1 LIVTESRRATHLAA
15 PNIVRTQK
23 FVTALAYAPLVI
35 STKFIDAC
43 LSQDE
48 LVEPEEF
55 VLQDEENEEKLGISL
70 NDSRKRAKRNDGRL
84 LGGRS
89 VYCMENVPG
98 GFDTFKAIVEAN
110 GGLCMLWKARKGTTV
125 PAGRAGSED
134 STDAEEIQEVCLLSD
149 ESKENHGLWQK
160 FREMVEKCGKVPKI
174 VKTDWLLE
182 TAMSQELRP
191 TTPHELAS

>member
-1 LIVTESRRATHLAA
+1 LIVTESRTATHLAA

-43 LSQDE
+43 LAENE
-48 LVEPEEF
+48 LVDPEDF
-55 VLQDEENEEKLGISL
+55 VLQDKENEDKLGISL
-70 NDSRKRAKRNDGRL
+70 DDSRKRAKQNNRRL
-84 LGGRS
+84 LKGRS
-89 VYCMENVPG
+89 VYCMQNVPG

-110 GGLCMLWKARKGTTV
+110 GGLCMHWKARKGTTV
-125 PAGRAGSED
+125 PSGRAGSED
-134 STDAEEIQEVCLLSD
+134 STEAEADDVYLLSD
-149 ESKENHGLWQK
+149 EGNENYGLWQK
-160 FREMVEKCGKVPKI
+160 FREMVENSGKVPKI

-191 TTPHELAS
+191 TKPHELWS